1 MVLNTGKFL
10 RKTFSSL
17 LETGTGVHFS
27 SRTMTL
33 SILLRQHWFKG
44 KRLNAL
50 VCSSQSPDLC
60 SIESQWYD
68 LKIAVHQTSIHQRNS
83 ANSTRSSRSTLKMA
97 RCAKRIETSPE
108 RHAAVIVM
116 YDQVFCFY
124 LFLLFFLACFTKCFC
139 IFKVVDMFCKSNE
152 FQVVRQQEIGQMSM
166 GMKPF
171 ARHCMRE

>member
-97 RCAKRIETSPE
+97 RCAKRIETCSCHCYV
-108 RHAAVIVM
+108 RSS
-116 YDQVFCFY
+116 F
-124 LFLLFFLACFTKCFC
+124 LFLFIFVVFFLACFTKCFC